1 MWNATHRTS
10 ELSHCTNSPHNID
23 YGSLIGQLAI
33 MRILPQLQ
41 HQILCLCGVN
51 QSFPG
56 ILIKEKSEEIV
67 ESLLCLIY
75 GTINNRLVSY
85 GVNIILAHCYYIRAY
100 IFMINR
106 LGQNLILV
114 AYQSKKNV
122 STKFTQTKTLNN
134 ERKFIALNINY

>member
-1 MWNATHRTS
+1 MR
-10 ELSHCTNSPHNID
+10 
-23 YGSLIGQLAI
+23 LIGQLAI

-67 ESLLCLIY
+67 ESLLCLIN
-75 GTINNRLVSY
+75 GTTDTGLVSLELTLY
-85 GVNIILAHCYYIRAY
+85 IITLLLYICANIL
-100 IFMINR
+100 MINR

-114 AYQSKKNV
+114 AYPSKKKRTYKIYPN
-122 STKFTQTKTLNN
+122 KDPKQ
-134 ERKFIALNINY
+134 